1 MQSKSIVVTE
11 RVFALLPGFHRGIVI
26 ATGIRIA
33 ESNLALEAKLGEV
46 QQGCAA
52 FLREH
57 PQPAELLVWE
67 EAYRRFNVN
76 PKKHRPAVCQLA
88 DRVLQNSRPLPFI
101 NEAVAIFNI
110 ISLTPEYLRPC
121 GGDDV
126 DQISGDLMLDLA
138 DGTENFE
145 PLGKPGTV
153 ERPDPGEIIYADGK
167 SKSIM
172 CRRMNWRNGHPT
184 RITASTSNLVI
195 NVDGMS
201 NPQRTRQATAELARL
216 LRETC
221 GGKVET
227 DFLDSAH
234 SRVQLPAGAAKQTG
248 IDAE

>member
-1 MQSKSIVVTE
+1 MQSNCIVVTE
-11 RVFALLPGFHRGIVI
+11 RIFALLPEFHRGVVI
-26 ATGIRIA
+26 ATGITIA
-33 ESNLALEAKLGEV
+33 ESNLALERTLAEV
-46 QQGCAA
+46 QQRCAA
-52 FLREH
+52 FLREN
-57 PQPAELLVWE
+57 PQPAELNVWE

-88 DRVLQNSRPLPFI
+88 DRVRQSSRPLPFI

-110 ISLTPEYLRPC
+110 ISLTPEHLRPC

-126 DQISGDLMLDLA
+126 DKVSGDLMLDLA
-138 DGTENFE
+138 DGTETFE

-153 ERPDPGEIIYADGK
+153 ERPDPGEVIYVDSK

-172 CRRMNWRNGHPT
+172 CRRMNWRNGQST

-201 NPQRTRQATAELARL
+201 NSERTRQSAAELARL
-216 LRETC
+216 LHQTC
-221 GGKVET
+221 GGTVDT

-234 SRVQLPAGAAKQTG
+234 SRVQLPANASK
-248 IDAE
+248 